1 MVWAINQIINWKN
14 QDYPENLIH
23 IHGTSDKIFPIKYIK
38 EAILLPRSGHFMIVN
53 RFMEIEQLI
62 FENI

>member
-1 MVWAINQIINWKN
+1 MVWAINQIMNWKN

-23 IHGTSDKIFPIKYIK
+23 IHGTSDKIFPVKHII